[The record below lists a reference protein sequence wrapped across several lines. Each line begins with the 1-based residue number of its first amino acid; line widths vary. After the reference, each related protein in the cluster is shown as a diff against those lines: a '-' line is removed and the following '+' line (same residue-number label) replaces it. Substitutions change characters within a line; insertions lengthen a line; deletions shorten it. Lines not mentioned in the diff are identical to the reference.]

1 MDTFQEIFEALEE
14 MAPDMPSGQRR
25 AVARSLAEEY
35 RRERMEAMDSLA
47 PVPMAEPT
55 EQMEF
60 DQAYSEMQ
68 DVGRA
73 EDRMKARME
82 AQLREERVA
91 EMKKNQLEQRRA
103 NAQQGRA
110 GVVGGRPQWQMD
122 GQRPDARG
130 NAPGSGGD
138 VGGPRPGMPGVGPQ
152 RGRNPHPDFVSL
164 HGDGKRFGMGIV
176 HFYNPETGEEVTMPD
191 SGYEPRAGTP
201 WRRGRM
207 PSPGMAQPIP
217 PPSQGDPLGAA
228 DPEPVAKRGRSK
240 EEMYWE
246 LVDGGMSPAEASK
259 MVRDAFAYMPKQ
271 ALVGRKKPPPPENIF
286 AAANMQRAIYDQA
299 AKYGGAPREL
309 PANFARPP
317 AERGVLQQEQE
328 LYRQRT

>member
-35 RRERMEAMDSLA
+35 RRERMEAMESLA

-60 DQAYSEMQ
+60 DQAYSDMQ

-82 AQLREERVA
+82 AQLREERIA

-122 GQRPDARG
+122 GQRPDAWG
-130 NAPGSGGD
+130 NPPPGAAT
-138 VGGPRPGMPGVGPQ
+138 GPRPGMPGVAPRPPGVF
-152 RGRNPHPDFVSL
+152 RGHVFLDDD
-164 HGDGKRFGMGIV
+164 GDGVDDR
-176 HFYNPETGEEVTMPD
+176 D
-191 SGYEPRAGTP
+191 QSGPR
-201 WRRGRM
+201 R

-246 LVDGGMSPAEASK
+246 LVDGGMSPAEAAK

-271 ALVGRKKPPPPENIF
+271 ALVERKKPPPPENIF

-309 PANFARPP
+309 PANFARSP